1 MHWVVLAGAYII
13 LWFLALQILLPM
25 GIRAPHET
33 GDNATAI
40 GDPGAPPNPRL
51 VLKALLAT
59 VAATVIWSVFYA
71 LVLSGVINV

>member
-25 GIRAPHET
+25 GIRARHEMGEDAGT
-33 GDNATAI
+33 I

-59 VAATVIWSVFYA
+59 VVAAVIWSVFYA
-71 LVLSGVINV
+71 LVLSGVIDV

>member
-13 LWFLALQILLPM
+13 LWFLTLQILLPM
-25 GIRAPHET
+25 GIRARHEM
-33 GDNATAI
+33 GEDTAGI

-59 VAATVIWSVFYA
+59 LVAAVIWSIFYA
-71 LVLSGVINV
+71 LVLAGVINA